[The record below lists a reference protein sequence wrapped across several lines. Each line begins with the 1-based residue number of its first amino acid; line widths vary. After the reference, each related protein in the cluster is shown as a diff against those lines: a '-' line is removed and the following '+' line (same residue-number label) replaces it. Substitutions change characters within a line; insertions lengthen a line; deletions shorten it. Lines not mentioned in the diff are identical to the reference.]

1 MKKTLGIILAM
12 LMVLSMLTACGQTP
26 AETKPAE
33 AAEQP
38 AAEAETTPA
47 PEEPAEHEHTWVEAT
62 CTEPKTCSVCG
73 ETEGEPIGHS
83 ATEADYWNP
92 SVCEVCGEELGPVLT
107 PDFVTYKLDDERMM
121 QLGETYDYNTVT
133 RDDPDMPTVAKATV
147 DSYEIIPSAE
157 DYDTGLDTAWNLEA
171 KEGYEW
177 RVVKM
182 SVVFGDEA
190 AQANGMKWYICRENY
205 YDIVGHDD
213 SATTIE
219 DADAAKEAIK
229 TFMINYN
236 GEEYE
241 CACYGIDSLKG
252 WDLTTRTNTLIICNA
267 IQVPVGYDGF
277 VVGLMNSA
285 TAKWDEGVHIYDLA
299 DADTLF
305 FRLA

>member
-1 MKKTLGIILAM
+1 MKKLLTTILAM

-33 AAEQP
+33 VAEQP
-38 AAEAETTPA
+38 AAETDVPPAE
-47 PEEPAEHEHTWVEAT
+47 EVAEHEHTWIEAT
-62 CTEPKTCSVCG
+62 CTEPKTCSECG
-73 ETEGEPIGHS
+73 ETEGEPLGHF
-83 ATEADYWNP
+83 ATEADYWTP
-92 SVCEVCGEELGPVLT
+92 SVCEVCGVELGPVLT
-107 PDFVTYKLDDERMM
+107 PDFVTYGLDDERMM
-121 QLGETYDYNTVT
+121 QLGETYDYTTVT
-133 RDDPDMPTVAKATV
+133 YDDPDMPTVGKVTV

-190 AQANGMKWYICRENY
+190 AQAKGMNWNTCCEDY
-205 YDIVGHDD
+205 YDIVSHDN
-213 SATTIE
+213 SMVPIE
-219 DADAAKEAIK
+219 DADAAKEAVR
-229 TFMINYN
+229 TYTVTYN

-241 CACYGIDSLKG
+241 CAYYGITALLG
-252 WDLTTRTNTLIICNA
+252 WDLTTRTNTLVYCVA
-267 IQVPVGYDGF
+267 VQVPIGYDGF

-285 TAKWDEGVHIYDLA
+285 TAKWDEGVYIYDLA

-305 FRLA
+305 FRMA